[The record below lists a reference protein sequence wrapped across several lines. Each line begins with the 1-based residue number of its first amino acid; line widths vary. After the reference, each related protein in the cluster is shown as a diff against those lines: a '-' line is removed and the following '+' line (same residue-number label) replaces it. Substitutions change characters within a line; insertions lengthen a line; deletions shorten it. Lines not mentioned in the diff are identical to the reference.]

1 MSAAIIFV
9 ALGLTALALVAA
21 LFWPRGAKRV
31 SRGAIAALSPEDL
44 VLQHAK
50 YFPLVRQALTGTDL
64 VDFGG
69 RVPRSTRSRVR
80 RERRIVAQRYL
91 EGLREDYLRLERFGR
106 LVAAH
111 SPKVDA
117 RLEAQRVRIGAR
129 FRLTYVMVSMRLALG
144 QVPVPAFERMTQM
157 LGSLATRLEAAMAAL
172 VEPTPPQASA
182 HLGA

>member
-1 MSAAIIFV
+1 MNAAITFV
-9 ALGLTALALVAA
+9 ALGLLALAAVAA
-21 LFWPRGAKRV
+21 LFWPRGARRAD
-31 SRGAIAALSPEDL
+31 RGAIAALSPEDL

-50 YFPLVRQALTGTDL
+50 YFPLVRHALTGADL
-64 VDFGG
+64 ADFSG
-69 RVPRSTRSRVR
+69 RIPRSTRLRVR
-80 RERRIVAQRYL
+80 RERHRVARSYL

-129 FRLTYVMVSMRLALG
+129 FRMTYAMVSMRLALG
-144 QVPVPAFERMTQM
+144 QVPVPAFEHMTQM
-157 LGSLATRLEAAMAAL
+157 LGSLATRLEASMAAL

-182 HLGA
+182 DLGA